1 MNVFSKLAIVLGGT
15 LLAACQTLPPPTTN
29 VATDAALGTA
39 AFDWFEYTGDDTLFK
54 ATLPKDKYQNPVLA
68 GFHPDP
74 SITRAGDDYYL
85 INSTF
90 GFYPGIPIFHSRDL
104 VTWTQIGNAFSRP
117 DMMPFSSNIGLS
129 GSGIYAPAIRYKDG
143 LFYIITT
150 CVGCGG
156 NFVITARDP
165 AGAWSD
171 PIWLPFIEGID
182 PSILFDD
189 DGKVYV
195 VHQRSPLNKRYDAH
209 TAVAIMEVDP
219 VTFAQKSEDIILVDG
234 GDKTPWNMDY
244 LEGPHIYKVKGEYIL
259 SAPGGGTGYFHQ
271 QLAFKSKSPLG
282 PYTANPNNPILT
294 QFGLPDDRPDP
305 VTATGH
311 ADMVEDQ
318 NGQWWAVFL
327 GTRVYDLA
335 TPPQD
340 PGRFHTGRETFMLE
354 VRWKDGWPVILE
366 KGKALPA
373 RPDRPLLKADK
384 AASIPTTGNFTVRDE
399 FDADKL
405 APQWMFART
414 PTQGWWEAG
423 DGSLII
429 TARNDRFGSRGQP
442 SFVGRRIAHMTATL
456 TTKLSFDP
464 AAAGDESGLMA
475 VQNDEFY
482 YAFGLG
488 LNSAGQKVLR
498 VRKREGQNEP
508 ERGITLTETPWTGAQ
523 NAPIYLRMTLN
534 KGRID
539 FEASADGQ
547 RFTPVLANG
556 DAKVLTTAAASGFVG
571 AVAGMYA
578 EGGDTK

>member
-1 MNVFSKLAIVLGGT
+1 MTLLSKMAIGVAGAF
-15 LLAACQTLPPPTTN
+15 LAACQTLPSQTVGVSPS
-29 VATDAALGTA
+29 GTA
-39 AFDWFEYTGDDTLFK
+39 AFDWFEYSGDDALFK
-54 ATLPKDKYQNPVLA
+54 TALPGDKYQNPVLA

-104 VTWTQIGNAFSRP
+104 VTWTQIGNALNRP
-117 DMMPFSSNIGLS
+117 DMMPFTSNIGLS

-165 AGAWSD
+165 AGEWSD

-234 GDKTPWNMDY
+234 GDKTPWNTDY
-244 LEGPHIYKVKGEYIL
+244 LEGPHIYKVNGEYIL

-294 QFGLPDDRPDP
+294 QFGLPDDRADP

-340 PGRFHTGRETFMLE
+340 PGRFHTGRETFMLP
-354 VRWKDGWPVILE
+354 VSWKDGWPVILE
-366 KGKALPA
+366 KGKALPS
-373 RPDRPLLKADK
+373 RPDRPALKADK
-384 AASIPTTGNFTVRDE
+384 AVNVPTTGNFTLRDE

-405 APQWMFART
+405 APQWVFART
-414 PTQGWWEAG
+414 PTQTWWETG
-423 DGSLII
+423 DGSLNII
-429 TARNDRFGSRGQP
+429 ARPDRFGSRGQP
-442 SFVGRRIAHMTATL
+442 SFVGRRIAHMKATL

-475 VQNDEFY
+475 VQNDDFY

-498 VRKREGQNEP
+498 VRKREGQKEP
-508 ERGITLTETPWTGAQ
+508 ERGITLVETPWTGSQ
-523 NAPIYLRMTLN
+523 GAPVYLRMTID

-539 FEASADGQ
+539 FDASANGKT
-547 RFTPVLANG
+547 FTPVLANG
-556 DAKVLTTAAASGFVG
+556 DAKVLTTAVASGFVG